1 MIIFIFVMHCGEPAI
16 ELLAG
21 DRKTQA
27 RNKFTLKGFG
37 MDFVEKLNNKVKG

>member
-1 MIIFIFVMHCGEPAI
+1 MMIFIFVMHCGEPAT

-21 DRKTQA
+21 DEKTKA

-37 MDFVEKLNNKVKG
+37 MNS